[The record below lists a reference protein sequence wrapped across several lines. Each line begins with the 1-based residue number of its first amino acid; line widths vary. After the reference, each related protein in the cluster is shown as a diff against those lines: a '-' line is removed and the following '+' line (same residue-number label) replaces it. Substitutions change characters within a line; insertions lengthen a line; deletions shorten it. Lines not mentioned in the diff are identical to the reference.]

1 MKRSVRRIKKDL
13 VMGREVSVQD
23 LRLAK
28 LPLPLCIKL
37 SEKYGLVKE
46 EYQAGETIVDMNSGD
61 MIELAEPYKNG
72 TRKIEYR
79 NIWNFW
85 RADNVYEREYDDD
98 YGGTLTLCPCDMF
111 FPAHP
116 LWKKYDYVY
125 RLATTRECQS
135 KH

>member
-13 VMGREVSVQD
+13 LMGREVSVQD

-61 MIELAEPYKNG
+61 MIELAGKYKNG

-135 KH
+135 KK

>member
-13 VMGREVSVQD
+13 LMGREVSVQD

-61 MIELAEPYKNG
+61 MIELAGKYKNG

-125 RLATTRECQS
+125 RLATTRECLS
-135 KH
+135 KK

>member
-1 MKRSVRRIKKDL
+1 
-13 VMGREVSVQD
+13 MGRDPGVQD

-28 LPLPLCIKL
+28 LPLPLCIRL

-125 RLATTRECQS
+125 RLATTRECQL
-135 KH
+135 KK